1 MIRGA
6 LGTLGLS
13 LVLAAAACANN
24 ASNDGFADGPG
35 SSGDTGASSSSGAS
49 SGGASSGGAS
59 SGGASSGGASSGGA
73 SSSSGGSSSGGPR
86 IACGGTFCRSDQ
98 ACTAGVCTFPCAG
111 ASVPG
116 DYATVSAAVA
126 ALAATGAD
134 ATICVKAQV
143 ASESVTVADGANH
156 GKNLKIIGVSS
167 DKSTIST
174 LAINGGFANV
184 DVLGLGVQQGA
195 TITGAK
201 VTMRGV
207 KLASTGSSPALWV
220 RQVSSLTTN
229 VTCDGCDIGGGTSG
243 QSVQIDNSYST
254 PTGLSITNSY
264 IHGGTYG
271 VYVYGSGSQ
280 LTLSLVNDT
289 IDRAQ
294 IGLYVGSSVGQIT
307 FVNDILSNHTQY
319 AVYLPSGLTVAHGH
333 NALFGNTNNYSG
345 AAVDG
350 AGYVKSDCMLD
361 PSATGIPQTKP
372 GSPCR
377 GAADASKAPAT
388 DYWNAPRG
396 AAIDIG
402 AVQGS

>member
-1 MIRGA
+1 MEPEMQV
-6 LGTLGLS
+6 GTGG
-13 LVLAAAACANN
+13 V
-24 ASNDGFADGPG
+24 P
-35 SSGDTGASSSSGAS
+35 SSSGA
-49 SGGASSGGAS
+49 
-59 SGGASSGGASSGGA
+59 
-73 SSSSGGSSSGGPR
+73 
-86 IACGGTFCRSDQ
+86 TRS
-98 ACTAGVCTFPCAG
+98 AAATTRSRRAFVLTALL
-111 ASVPG
+111 
-116 DYATVSAAVA
+116 AVA
-126 ALAATGAD
+126 ALAATGND

-167 DKSTIST
+167 DKSTLSSLT
-174 LAINGGFANV
+174 INGGFANV
-184 DVLGLGVQQGA
+184 DVLGLGVQTGT

-207 KLASTGSSPALWV
+207 KLASTGSTPALYV

-229 VTCDGCDIGGGTSG
+229 VVCDGCDIGGGTSG
-243 QSVQIDNSYST
+243 QSVQVDNSYST
-254 PTGLSITNSY
+254 PTGLAITNSY
-264 IHGGTYG
+264 IHGGYYG

-294 IGLYVGSSVGQIT
+294 VGLYVGSAVGQIT
-307 FVNDILSNHTQY
+307 VVNDILSNHTQY
-319 AVYLPSGLTVAHGH
+319 ALYLPTGLTVTHGH

-350 AGYVKSDCMLD
+350 TGYVKTDCMLD

-377 GAADASKAPAT
+377 GAADATKAPAT
-388 DYWNAPRG
+388 DFWNAPRG
-396 AAIDIG
+396 TAIDIG